1 MLLAHP
7 PGVAQAIVEASLCRD
22 GALCH
27 VGQSVARVLLA
38 SFSVLPSPDRQGV
51 QLQHAISA
59 LASRHA
65 VDVMVIRGFEQR
77 VVDRALRARLLR
89 VPVGQ
94 GPLGER
100 VDSFRRAL
108 KRQLEGTEYD
118 VIHVRDGFCGPVAL
132 DARKQTG
139 AQLVVEL
146 ALSAEAALDPSDGAL
161 GEALATNE
169 KLCLEAADL
178 VIVPTELA
186 RSTLEGR
193 GLGDRVVVVRPG
205 VDVDRFDWEPD
216 PGASAPRVFYA
227 GRVGPGRGLRLLVR
241 SLGRVSVRPVE
252 LFLAGPIDVGYA
264 EVLGEEAERAGLPR
278 DALHV
283 VGAVDPEDMPR
294 AISTATVCVAPWAP
308 DEVEWPL
315 ASFPTKILEYLACRR
330 ATIAPR
336 RAAIAEV
343 VRDDLHAL
351 LFEPGSE
358 AELASCLETLLGDAA
373 TRARLADA
381 GYAHVRS
388 DYAASSARR
397 ALREAYAR
405 VAPAEPDVLTL
416 ASALPPTG
424 LHRLETQSDHD
435 DTRVEPGGG

>member
-1 MLLAHP
+1 M
-7 PGVAQAIVEASLCRD
+7 
-22 GALCH
+22 
-27 VGQSVARVLLA
+27 ARVLLS

-51 QLQHAISA
+51 QLQHTISA

-65 VDVMVIRGFEQR
+65 VDVMAVRGFEQR
-77 VVDRALRARLLR
+77 VVDRALRARILR

-118 VIHVRDGFCGPVAL
+118 VIHVRDGFCGPIAL
-132 DARKQTG
+132 EARRRTG
-139 AQLVVEL
+139 ALLVVEP

-161 GEALATNE
+161 GDALATGE

-186 RSTLEGR
+186 RGALEAR

-216 PGASAPRVFYA
+216 PGGSAPRVFYA

-241 SLGRVSVRPVE
+241 AVGSLRMGPVE
-252 LFLAGPIDVGYA
+252 VFLAGPIDGGYA
-264 EVLGEEAERAGLPR
+264 DVLSEEAMRAGLPPA
-278 DALHV
+278 ALHV
-283 VGAVDPEDMPR
+283 VGAVDPDDMPR

-308 DEVEWPL
+308 DEVDWPL
-315 ASFPTKILEYLACRR
+315 ASFPTKILEYLACKR
-330 ATIAPR
+330 ATLAPR

-343 VRDDLHAL
+343 VRDDVHAL
-351 LFEPGSE
+351 LFQPGSE
-358 AELASCLETLLGDAA
+358 TELASCLAALLGDAA
-373 TRARLADA
+373 LRTRLAEA

-388 DYAASSARR
+388 ACSASACRR
-397 ALREAYAR
+397 ALREAYVR

-424 LHRLETQSDHD
+424 LHRLETQSDGG
-435 DTRVEPGGG
+435 DTRVEPGS

>member
-1 MLLAHP
+1 M
-7 PGVAQAIVEASLCRD
+7 
-22 GALCH
+22 
-27 VGQSVARVLLA
+27 ARVLLA

-51 QLQHAISA
+51 QLQHGISA

-100 VDSFRRAL
+100 VEAFRRAL
-108 KRQLEGTEYD
+108 RRQLEGNEYD

-132 DARKQTG
+132 DAKKQTG

-161 GEALATNE
+161 GEVLATGE

-178 VIVPTELA
+178 VVVPTELA
-186 RSTLEGR
+186 RSTLESR
-193 GLGDRVVVVRPG
+193 GLGERVVVVRPG
-205 VDVDRFDWEPD
+205 VDVDRFDWEPE
-216 PGASAPRVFYA
+216 PGASTPRVFYA

-241 SLGRVSVRPVE
+241 ALGRLAVGPVE
-252 LFLAGPIDVGYA
+252 LFLAGPIDAGYA
-264 EVLGEEAERAGLPR
+264 EILGEEAERAGVAKER
-278 DALHV
+278 LHV
-283 VGAVDPEDMPR
+283 VGAIDPEDMPR
-294 AISTATVCVAPWAP
+294 AISTATVGVAPWAP
-308 DEVEWPL
+308 DEVDWPL
-315 ASFPTKILEYLACRR
+315 ASFPTKILEYLACKRP
-330 ATIAPR
+330 TLAPR
-336 RAAIAEV
+336 RAAIAEAV
-343 VRDDLHAL
+343 KDGLHAL

-358 AELASCLETLLGDAA
+358 AELASCLEALLTDAA
-373 TRARLADA
+373 LRTRIAEA

-388 DYAASSARR
+388 TYPASASRR

-424 LHRLETQSDHD
+424 LHRLDNQSDGD
-435 DTRVEPGGG
+435 PTRVEPGRGG